1 MRKNELLNAAEE
13 LLADQ
18 GAPCLTLSAVAE
30 RAGVSKGGLLYHFS
44 TKEAL
49 IKGMIERLVT
59 DFDELVAA
67 QDETSYTR
75 AYLTATF
82 VAVRSGRLRRWAVVT
97 GAAGDP
103 SLLAPLREA
112 MARWHRE
119 GLDAEA
125 DPMAARIVRLACE
138 GLWEVATH
146 DPTFYD
152 EPRYQ
157 ELRRRLLTLVPSPQ
171 PFPPPCLPAPP
182 SPCMHDSQAGES

>member
-1 MRKNELLNAAEE
+1 MRRDELLNAAEA
-13 LLADQ
+13 LLAEQ
-18 GAPCLTLSAVAE
+18 GAQCLTLSAAAE

-49 IKGMIERLVT
+49 IRGMIERLVA

-67 QDETSYTR
+67 QDESSYSR
-75 AYLTATF
+75 AYLAATF
-82 VAVRSGRLRRWAVVT
+82 AAVRSGRLRRWAVVT

-103 SLLAPLREA
+103 HLLAPLREA

-119 GLDAEA
+119 GMESEP

-146 DPTFYD
+146 DPAFYD
-152 EPRYQ
+152 EAQYEELYQ
-157 ELRRRLLTLVPSPQ
+157 RLRALL
-171 PFPPPCLPAPP
+171 PP
-182 SPCMHDSQAGES
+182 G